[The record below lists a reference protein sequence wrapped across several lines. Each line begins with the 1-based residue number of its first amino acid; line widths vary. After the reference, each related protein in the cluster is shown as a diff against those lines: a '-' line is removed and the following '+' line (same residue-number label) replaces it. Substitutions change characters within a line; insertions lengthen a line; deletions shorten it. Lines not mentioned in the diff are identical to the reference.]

1 MADDSILREIDEG
14 GTAWL
19 TLNRPRVHNAFD
31 DGMIADLTDILRQT
45 ETDPAVRAVIITGA
59 GKSFSAGADLAWMR
73 RMAEY
78 SEEENIR
85 DINALETLFNV
96 LYRLGKPTIALVN
109 GAAMGGGAG
118 LVAACDIA
126 VAADDAVFAFTEVRL
141 GLIPSVISPYV
152 IAAMGSRP
160 ARRYFLTGEKFSAA
174 DALRLGLVGAV
185 VPRNGLRDTAAALL
199 KHLAANGPQA
209 MKEAK
214 ELIAAVAGR
223 PIDDALIAD
232 TARRIARVR
241 ASKEGKEGIAAF
253 FDKRRPRW
261 SRD

>member
-1 MADDSILREIDEG
+1 MTDDSILCETDDL

-31 DGMIADLTDILRQT
+31 DIMIATLTEILRQT
-45 ETDPAVRAVIITGA
+45 EADPAVRAVVITGA

-73 RMAEY
+73 RMADY
-78 SEEENIR
+78 SEEENIK
-85 DINALETLFNV
+85 DANSLATLLKV
-96 LYRLGKPTIALVN
+96 LHRLGKPTIALVN

-118 LVAACDIA
+118 LVAACDMA

-141 GLIPSVISPYV
+141 GLIPAVISPYV
-152 IAAMGSRP
+152 IAAMGPRQ

-174 DALRLGLVGAV
+174 DALGLGLIGAV
-185 VPRNGLRDTAAALL
+185 VPLDGLRDAADSLL
-199 KHLAANGPQA
+199 KHMAANGPRA

-214 ELIAAVAGR
+214 VLVAAVAGR

-232 TARRIARVR
+232 TAQRIARVR
-241 ASKEGKEGIAAF
+241 ASDEGKTGVSAF
-253 FDKRRPRW
+253 LEKRRPRW

>member
-1 MADDSILREIDEG
+1 MTDDSILCEIDEW

-31 DGMIADLTDILRQT
+31 DRMIAALSEILRQS
-45 ETDPAVRAVIITGA
+45 EADPAVRAVVLTGA

-78 SEEENIR
+78 SEEENIK
-85 DINALETLFNV
+85 DANALATLLKV
-96 LYRLGKPTIALVN
+96 LYRLGKPTIGLVN

-118 LVAACDIA
+118 LVAACDMA

-152 IAAMGSRP
+152 IAAIGSRQ

-174 DALRLGLVGAV
+174 DALGLGLIGAV
-185 VPRNGLRDTAAALL
+185 VPRDGLRGAADALL
-199 KHLAANGPQA
+199 KHIAANGPRA

-223 PIDDALIAD
+223 PIDDALIAN
-232 TARRIARVR
+232 TAQRIARVR
-241 ASKEGKEGIAAF
+241 ASDEGKEGMAAF

-261 SRD
+261 